1 MKKLLLTVATALA
14 CFAGANAQTVD
25 PSVYEAVDGY
35 SLKNLWIRSLST
47 ETSPADL
54 VGSFGNCR
62 GMAIK
67 DGQMLLPSKT
77 AEKVS
82 EEVTNYHHHFVV
94 LDAATGAFVKNL
106 NVSDDIGLGSYDMQ
120 DVSIDADGNVLTSN
134 LCFGLKTEG
143 GFKVNKINLEDGS
156 VTNILSSAA
165 IQEEGDTGMRIDAF
179 DVFGS
184 VDGDGYILAA
194 VAGTEAGIGDVVL
207 RWNIV
212 GGVVNP
218 EPVGIEIQGYYP
230 ATLVANG
237 SAPRVA
243 TVDNDYFYLDPKDAP
258 VALYDM
264 DGNIVE
270 SFESAPDL
278 NPSEPGVAGVD
289 EFEMDEKT
297 FVVYAYN
304 SYPNADTPSTVA
316 VSALG
321 EGQKFEGMQQYF
333 VMPKMGMGNG
343 TNYTRIL
350 QPKVEVKD
358 GVATIYIYAAYSG
371 VAAYKFGLT
380 EKIGSGIKDLVAKPI
395 VSTTSNGIA
404 ISENS
409 NVEVYNFL
417 GQKVADAANVTTL
430 TLPAGNYIVKVAN
443 AATTTTAKVIIK

>member
-14 CFAGANAQTVD
+14 CFAGANAQTTD

-47 ETSPADL
+47 ESSPVDL
-54 VGSFGNCR
+54 LGSFSNCR

-77 AEKVS
+77 LEKIS
-82 EEVTNYHHHFVV
+82 EVDYFHHHFVV
-94 LDAATGAFVKNL
+94 LDANTGAFIKNI
-106 NVSDDIGLGSYDMQ
+106 NVSDDIGLGSYDMN
-120 DVSIDADGNVLTSN
+120 DVAIDADGNVLVAN
-134 LCFGLKTEG
+134 LCFNLITEG
-143 GFKVNKINLEDGS
+143 GFKVSKVNLEDGS
-156 VTNILSSAA
+156 VTPVLASAA
-165 IQEEGDTGMRIDAF
+165 VQEEGDTGMRIDAF
-179 DVFGS
+179 DVYGS

-194 VAGTEAGIGDVVL
+194 VAGKESGIGDMVF

-218 EPVGIEIQGYYP
+218 EPVGIQIQNYYP
-230 ATLVANG
+230 ASITSHD

-243 TVDNDYFYLDPKDAP
+243 TVDNDYFYLDIKDAP

-264 DGNIVE
+264 DGGIVE

-278 NPSEPGVAGVD
+278 NPNEAGVAGVD
-289 EFEMDEKT
+289 EFQMDDKT
-297 FVVYAYN
+297 FIVYAYN
-304 SYPNADTPSTVA
+304 SYPNAETPSTVA

-343 TNYTRIL
+343 TNFTRIL

-358 GVATIYIYAAYSG
+358 GVANIYIYAAYSG

-380 EKIGSGIKDLVAKPI
+380 ENIADGIQDVVARP
-395 VSTTSNGIA
+395 VVTTVEKGIA
-404 ISENS
+404 VSEAS
-409 NVEVYNFL
+409 DVEVYNFL
-417 GQKVADAANVTTL
+417 GQKVADAAKTTKVA
-430 TLPAGNYIVKVAN
+430 LPAGNYIVKVAN
-443 AATTTTAKVIIK
+443 GASTTTTKVIIK